1 MSFQNK
7 TVWITGASSGIGE
20 ALAYEFASQGAKLIL
35 SSRKKQDLER
45 VANGCNGR
53 VILIQ
58 ILDLAEHDALP
69 NIVTSVLSKVG
80 KVDILVNN
88 AGVSQR
94 ALVKDALFDVDKKMI
109 QINLLGTIAL
119 SKALLPHFLQNQ
131 NGYYVV
137 ISSLMGKFAAP
148 LRSSYAAAKHGL
160 HGFFDAL
167 RAETYKQNIKVT
179 LVCPGFIKTDI
190 SKNAITGSGQKQGT
204 MDEATNKGMTPENLA
219 KKILKAVRKEKEEV
233 IFGGTE
239 ILAVYIKRFFP
250 ALLSKIIR
258 SAKVT

>member
-35 SSRKKQDLER
+35 SSRKKEDLEK
-45 VANGCNGR
+45 VAKGCNGR

-58 ILDLAEHDALP
+58 TLDLAEHEVLP
-69 NIVTSVLSKVG
+69 GIVTSVLSKVG

-88 AGVSQR
+88 AGISQR
-94 ALVKDALFDVDKKMI
+94 ALVKDALFEVDKKMI

-131 NGYYVV
+131 NGHYVV

-167 RAETYKQNIKVT
+167 RAETYKQNVKVT
-179 LVCPGFIKTDI
+179 IVCPGFIKTDI
-190 SKNAITGSGQKQGT
+190 SKNALTASGQKQGT
-204 MDEATNKGMTPENLA
+204 MDDATDKGMTPENLA

-233 IFGGTE
+233 VFGGTE

-250 ALLSKIIR
+250 SLLSKIIR

>member
-1 MSFQNK
+1 MSFQIK
-7 TVWITGASSGIGE
+7 RFWITEDLLPPVLE
-20 ALAYEFASQGAKLIL
+20 ALAYEFASQGAKLVL
-35 SSRKKQDLER
+35 SSHKEGGK
-45 VANGCNGR
+45 VAKGCNGR

-58 ILDLAEHDALP
+58 TLDLAEHEVLP
-69 NIVTSVLSKVG
+69 GIVTSVLSKVG

-88 AGVSQR
+88 AGISQR
-94 ALVKDALFDVDKKMI
+94 ALVKDALFEVDKKMI

-131 NGYYVV
+131 NGHFVV

-160 HGFFDAL
+160 HGFFDVL
-167 RAETYKQNIKVT
+167 RAETFKQNIKVT
-179 LVCPGFIKTDI
+179 IVCPGFIKTDI
-190 SKNAITGSGQKQGT
+190 SKNALTASGQKQGT
-204 MDEATNKGMTPENLA
+204 MDDATDKGMTPENLA

-233 IFGGTE
+233 VFGGTE

-250 ALLSKIIR
+250 SLLSKIIR

>member
-35 SSRKKQDLER
+35 SSRKKEDLER
-45 VANGCNGR
+45 VAKGCNNKA
-53 VILIQ
+53 ILIQ
-58 ILDLAEHDALP
+58 TLDLADHDALP
-69 NIVTSVLSKVG
+69 GIVSSVLKEVG

-94 ALVKDALFDVDKKMI
+94 ALVKDALFEVDKKMI

-119 SKALLPHFLQNQ
+119 TKALLPHFLENQ
-131 NGYYVV
+131 NGHYVV

-167 RAETYKQNIKVT
+167 RAENYKQNIKVT
-179 LVCPGFIKTDI
+179 IVCPGYIKTDI
-190 SKNAITGSGQKQGT
+190 SKNALTASGQKQGT
-204 MDEATNKGMTPENLA
+204 MDDATDKGMTPENLA
-219 KKILKAVRKEKEEV
+219 KKILNAVRKEKEEV
-233 IFGGTE
+233 VFGGTE
-239 ILAVYIKRFFP
+239 ILAVYIKRLFP
-250 ALLSKIIR
+250 TLLSKIIR